1 MVVSSELVLELELDG
16 VGDGGDVGDT
26 AQDSWTSD
34 GGVNGESGTSSR
46 SSGKDGGSTGD
57 RGIVPSFGG
66 RRIRSGVL
74 GIQQKIGPGWGGYGW

>member
-1 MVVSSELVLELELDG
+1 VVVSSELVLELELDG

-46 SSGKDGGSTGD
+46 SSGKDGGRIGEC
-57 RGIVPSFGG
+57 GIVTGLGGG
-66 RRIRSGVL
+66 RINSGVL
-74 GIQQKIGPGWGGYGW
+74 GIREKIGPDWGGYGW